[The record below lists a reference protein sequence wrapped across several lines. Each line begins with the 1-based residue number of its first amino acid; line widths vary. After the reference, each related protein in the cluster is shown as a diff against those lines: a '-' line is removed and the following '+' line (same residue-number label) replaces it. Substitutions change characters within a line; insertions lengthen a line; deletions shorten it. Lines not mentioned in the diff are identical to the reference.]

1 MFVQLASLFLKFNE
15 AENKKKQMKIFDV
28 AIIGSGPA
36 GASAA
41 LKLAENGL
49 STVLIE
55 KETLPRYKTCGGGF
69 AYRGRRKMPFDI
81 SPVVEKEFFKIDTF
95 FDKIGVHVVSERKE
109 PIISMVM
116 RADFDHFLVKKAKE
130 KGITLL
136 ENHKLQNIT
145 FNDDITL
152 HTTQG
157 NIITKFVIAADGAL
171 SITAKL
177 TGWKETRLLIPAL
190 EYEVEVNSEDF
201 ERLSKSVR
209 LDFDAIPMGYGWCFP
224 KKNHL
229 SIGIASFRKIK
240 VDFKKLYREYLQNTL
255 GINEVLSEQMH
266 GFQIPVMP
274 RTDGFVKKGVFLVG
288 DAAGFADP
296 LTGEGISNAIFSGI
310 VAAESIVE
318 SKLKKNFAE
327 EIYTSKLNKT
337 LIPELKTA
345 ARLSSL
351 FYENEKIRN
360 FLMKKYADK
369 INEVMVQ
376 ILMGER
382 TYPTNIMKKIRQ
394 KLQRVIF
401 S

>member
-1 MFVQLASLFLKFNE
+1 MTKV
-15 AENKKKQMKIFDV
+15 FDV

-41 LKLAENGL
+41 FELAKNGI
-49 STVLIE
+49 STVIIE

-69 AYRGRRKMPFDI
+69 AYRGRRKMPFDV
-81 SPVVEKEFFKIDTF
+81 SSVVEKEFFRVDAF
-95 FDKIGVHVVSERKE
+95 FEKIGVHVVSERKE

-116 RADFDHFLVKKAKE
+116 RDDFDNFLVEKAKE
-130 KGITLL
+130 HGITLL
-136 ENHKLQNIT
+136 ENHKLKNIT
-145 FNDDITL
+145 FEENITL

-157 NIITKFVIAADGAL
+157 DVKTKFVIAADGAL
-171 SITAKL
+171 STTAKL

-190 EYEVEVNSEDF
+190 EYEVEVHPEDF

-229 SIGIASFRKIK
+229 SIGLASFRRVK
-240 VDFKKLYREYLQNTL
+240 VDFKKLYRDYMENIL
-255 GINEVLSEQMH
+255 GITEVINEEMH
-266 GFQIPVMP
+266 GFQIPVTP
-274 RTDGFVKKGVFLVG
+274 RTDGCVRKGVFLVG

-296 LTGEGISNAIFSGI
+296 LTAEGISNAIFSGI
-310 VAAESIVE
+310 MAAEAIVE
-318 SKLKKNFAE
+318 SELDQQIAE
-327 EIYTSKLNKT
+327 ENYNTKLNET
-337 LIPELKTA
+337 LIPELKTGV
-345 ARLSSL
+345 RLSKL

-360 FLMKKYADK
+360 FLIKKYGDR
-369 INEVMVQ
+369 ICEVMTQ

-382 TYPTNIMKKIRQ
+382 TYPADISKQIKK
-394 KLQRVIF
+394 KLRKAIF

>member
-1 MFVQLASLFLKFNE
+1 MDV
-15 AENKKKQMKIFDV
+15 KIYDV

-41 LKLAENGL
+41 LKLAESGI
-49 STVLIE
+49 STVIIE

-81 SPVVEKEFFKIDTF
+81 SSVVEKEFFRVDAF
-95 FDKIGVHVVSERKE
+95 FSKLDIHVFSERKE

-116 RADFDHFLVKKAKE
+116 RDDFDKFLVDKAKE

-136 ENHKLQNIT
+136 ENHKLTDIT
-145 FNDDITL
+145 FADTITL
-152 HTTQG
+152 HTSQG
-157 NIITKFVIAADGAL
+157 DVKTKFVIAADGVL
-171 SITAKL
+171 SKTAKL

-190 EYEVEVNSEDF
+190 EYEVEVSPEDY

-229 SIGIASFRKIK
+229 SIGLASFRKIK
-240 VDFKKLYREYLQNTL
+240 VDFKELYQDYLKNKL
-255 GINEVLSEQMH
+255 GITAVVSEEMH
-266 GFQIPVMP
+266 GFQIPVSP
-274 RTDGFVKKGVFLVG
+274 RTDGFVKKNVFLVG

-296 LTGEGISNAIFSGI
+296 LSAEGISNAIFSGI
-310 VAAESIVE
+310 MAAESIIE
-318 SKLKKNFAE
+318 SNLHQTKAAALYTEKLEA
-327 EIYTSKLNKT
+327 S
-337 LIPELKTA
+337 LIHELKTGVK
-345 ARLSSL
+345 LSKL

-360 FLMKKYADK
+360 YLMNKYGDRLC
-369 INEVMVQ
+369 EFMTQ

-382 TYPTNIMKKIRQ
+382 TYPKDAYKLIRKKIG
-394 KLQRVIF
+394 KSLLAKF

>member
-1 MFVQLASLFLKFNE
+1 MTKV
-15 AENKKKQMKIFDV
+15 FDV

-41 LKLAENGL
+41 FELAKNGI
-49 STVLIE
+49 STVIIE

-69 AYRGRRKMPFDI
+69 AYRGRRKMPFDV
-81 SPVVEKEFFKIDTF
+81 SSVVEKEFFRVDAF
-95 FDKIGVHVVSERKE
+95 FEKIGVHVVSERKE

-116 RADFDHFLVKKAKE
+116 RDDFDNFLVEKAKE
-130 KGITLL
+130 HGITLL
-136 ENHKLQNIT
+136 ENHKLKNIT
-145 FNDDITL
+145 FEDNITL

-157 NIITKFVIAADGAL
+157 DLQTKFVIAADGAL
-171 SITAKL
+171 STTAKL

-190 EYEVEVNSEDF
+190 EYEVEVHPEDF

-229 SIGIASFRKIK
+229 SIGLASFRRVK
-240 VDFKKLYREYLQNTL
+240 VDFKKLYRDYMENIL
-255 GINEVLSEQMH
+255 GITEVINEEMH
-266 GFQIPVMP
+266 GFQIPVTP
-274 RTDGFVKKGVFLVG
+274 RTDGCVRKGVFLVG

-296 LTGEGISNAIFSGI
+296 LTAEGISNAIFSGI
-310 VAAESIVE
+310 MAAEAIVE
-318 SKLKKNFAE
+318 SELDQQIAE
-327 EIYTSKLNKT
+327 ENYNTKLNET
-337 LIPELKTA
+337 LIPELKTGV
-345 ARLSSL
+345 RLSKL

-360 FLMKKYADK
+360 FLIKKYGDR
-369 INEVMVQ
+369 ICEVMTQ

-382 TYPTNIMKKIRQ
+382 TYPADISKQIKK
-394 KLQRVIF
+394 KLRKAIF